1 MKYVSTSGGT
11 EPVAFAEAIRRS
23 IAPDGGMYMPGDLP
37 KLPRAF
43 FNNMGEMS
51 LREIAYVV
59 AATFLGEDLDP
70 SALKKIVD
78 EAFAFDAP
86 LVQIADDTYVLE
98 LYHGPTLTVKD
109 YSARF
114 MAGML
119 RHFSVPGKP
128 CNILVAT
135 TGNTGAAVANAFYK
149 AEGVNV
155 FVLYPKGRL
164 SRMAISQVTAL
175 GENVHPVEVGGTIE
189 DCKRMVDAAIADSS
203 MESLGLTAANSINIA
218 RVLPLVSLAFH
229 AAARLDNAGVDAS
242 KAAFAIPSGNLS
254 ILAAAAMARRMGLQ
268 TGPLIGATNANGTLG
283 RLLAGK
289 AVDSVAQPVRT
300 YAPAIDM
307 AYPSGWP
314 RLLNIYGG
322 DTGAMRADIAAAPAV
337 GDMEIAYA
345 VNLMRQTSAYTLDP
359 HAAVALCAARRAVP
373 DAAKLIFATGHP
385 AKQLDIMTRI
395 TGGAIELPVQL
406 TRFMSVRRHPAIVPP
421 TLPAIKKVIMNYN

>member
-1 MKYVSTSGGT
+1 M
-11 EPVAFAEAIRRS
+11 AFAEAIRRS

-86 LVQIADDTYVLE
+86 LAQIAEDTYVLE

-203 MESLGLTAANSINIA
+203 MESLGLMAANSINIA

-283 RLLAGK
+283 RLLAGEV
-289 AVDSVAQPVRT
+289 VDSVAQPVRT

-345 VNLMRQTSAYTLDP
+345 VNLMRQTSAY
-359 HAAVALCAARRAVP
+359 
-373 DAAKLIFATGHP
+373 KLIFATGHP

-395 TGGAIELPVQL
+395 TGGVIELPVQL

>member
-1 MKYVSTSGGT
+1 M
-11 EPVAFAEAIRRS
+11 AFAEAIRRS

-254 ILAAAAMARRMGLQ
+254 I
-268 TGPLIGATNANGTLG
+268 
-283 RLLAGK
+283 
-289 AVDSVAQPVRT
+289 
-300 YAPAIDM
+300 
-307 AYPSGWP
+307 
-314 RLLNIYGG
+314 
-322 DTGAMRADIAAAPAV
+322 
-337 GDMEIAYA
+337 
-345 VNLMRQTSAYTLDP
+345 
-359 HAAVALCAARRAVP
+359 
-373 DAAKLIFATGHP
+373 
-385 AKQLDIMTRI
+385 
-395 TGGAIELPVQL
+395 
-406 TRFMSVRRHPAIVPP
+406 
-421 TLPAIKKVIMNYN
+421 

>member
-1 MKYVSTSGGT
+1 M
-11 EPVAFAEAIRRS
+11 AFAEAIRRS

-119 RHFSVPGKP
+119 RHFSAPGKP

-218 RVLPLVSLAFH
+218 PVLPLVSHAFQ
-229 AAARLDNAGVDAS
+229 AAARLDNAGGDA
-242 KAAFAIPSGNLS
+242 
-254 ILAAAAMARRMGLQ
+254 
-268 TGPLIGATNANGTLG
+268 
-283 RLLAGK
+283 
-289 AVDSVAQPVRT
+289 
-300 YAPAIDM
+300 
-307 AYPSGWP
+307 
-314 RLLNIYGG
+314 
-322 DTGAMRADIAAAPAV
+322 
-337 GDMEIAYA
+337 
-345 VNLMRQTSAYTLDP
+345 
-359 HAAVALCAARRAVP
+359 
-373 DAAKLIFATGHP
+373 
-385 AKQLDIMTRI
+385 
-395 TGGAIELPVQL
+395 
-406 TRFMSVRRHPAIVPP
+406 
-421 TLPAIKKVIMNYN
+421 